1 MSSERTTI
9 RSYRRVF
16 RIDRRI
22 YRIDRWMIPV
32 PGGVPLRSLLYFA
45 ATLVT
50 VLVLGSL
57 PLIGTLV
64 ELIPPP
70 YRLVILPLA
79 VAVIASTIDPDGR
92 AAHRYIGSW
101 LAHLVRPKRRSAGRV
116 LAPDGTP
123 IAWHTTLPLRG
134 DHRSDELERGR
145 VRGPA
150 FVEFTQLMRIR
161 TRRRGRLV
169 ARPAGERASGGTVT
183 DQFALEAGQ
192 VMEIRP

>member
-16 RIDRRI
+16 RVDRRI

-45 ATLVT
+45 STLLAI
-50 VLVLGSL
+50 LVLGAL
-57 PLIGTLV
+57 PGVGTLI

-70 YRLVILPLA
+70 YRLVILPLG

-92 AAHRYIGSW
+92 SAHRYIASW

-116 LAPDGTP
+116 LTPQGAPVS
-123 IAWHTTLPLRG
+123 WHASLPLCG
-134 DHRSDELERGR
+134 DHRAPELERGR

-150 FVEFTQLMRIR
+150 FVEFRQLMRIR
-161 TRRRGRLV
+161 ARRRGRLV
-169 ARPAGERASGGTVT
+169 ARPASERGKGTVT
-183 DQFALEAGQ
+183 DQLALEPGQ
-192 VMEIRP
+192 LLEIRP